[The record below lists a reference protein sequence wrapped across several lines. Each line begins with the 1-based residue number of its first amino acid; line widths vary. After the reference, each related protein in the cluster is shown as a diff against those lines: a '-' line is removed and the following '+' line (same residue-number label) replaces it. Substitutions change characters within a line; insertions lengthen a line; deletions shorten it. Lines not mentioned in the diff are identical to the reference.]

1 MMSDVYIRQKIRAKE
16 KKLAYDRQRYASLKG
31 GKGFQQKNR
40 ERARLYYSTHQAE
53 ILSKRRQKRLTKTKA
68 HHTTQSPKDSPSKA
82 L

>member
-1 MMSDVYIRQKIRAKE
+1 MPDEDIRQKIRLKE

-31 GKGFQQKNR
+31 DRGFQHKNR
-40 ERARLYYSTHQAE
+40 ERARLYYNTHSAE
-53 ILSKRRQKRLTKTKA
+53 ILSKRRQKRLTKTEA